1 MFQVSAVQ
9 VSLDNLASLSDIVV
23 VSASLNESTK
33 HIVNR
38 DFLKKM
44 KNSGYLINISRGALV
59 DQEALVEALNEGE
72 IRGMYN
78 ISTKIFA
85 ILQTRSWFGCVYSGA
100 ASIR

>member
-1 MFQVSAVQ
+1 MQ

-23 VSASLNESTK
+23 VCASLNESTK

-72 IRGMYN
+72 IRGTYN
-78 ISTKIFA
+78 IATKIFA
-85 ILQTRSWFGCVYSGA
+85 ILQTRSWS
-100 ASIR
+100 

>member
-1 MFQVSAVQ
+1 MQ

-23 VSASLNESTK
+23 VCASLNETTK

-44 KNSGYLINISRGALV
+44 KKSGYLINISRGALV

-78 ISTKIFA
+78 IATKIFA
-85 ILQTRSWFGCVYSGA
+85 ILQTRGWSGCVYS
-100 ASIR
+100 